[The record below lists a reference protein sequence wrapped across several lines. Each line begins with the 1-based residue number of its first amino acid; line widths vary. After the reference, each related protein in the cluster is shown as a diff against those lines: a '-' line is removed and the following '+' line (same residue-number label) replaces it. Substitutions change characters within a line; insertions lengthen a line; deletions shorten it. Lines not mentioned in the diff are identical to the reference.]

1 MWNTENRLNYL
12 SYLKMSTAK
21 ELVIKVLLQTS
32 NIESVYPINH
42 CLEGFYTYTSWG
54 RGQTEELIGNFKVEF

>member
-1 MWNTENRLNYL
+1 
-12 SYLKMSTAK
+12 MSTSK
-21 ELVIKVLLQTS
+21 ELVIKVFLQTS